1 MLFIIY
7 VWIFVGILWITLCF
21 FYYLLKYIKNNNF
34 IVYMVF
40 IDGNVDLK
48 LFSFNILT
56 LFIIVSINKFLNIK
70 RNIITLFF

>member
-21 FYYLLKYIKNNNF
+21 FYYLLKYTKNNNF
-34 IVYMVF
+34 IVYVVF

>member
-1 MLFIIY
+1 
-7 VWIFVGILWITLCF
+7 
-21 FYYLLKYIKNNNF
+21 
-34 IVYMVF
+34 MVF